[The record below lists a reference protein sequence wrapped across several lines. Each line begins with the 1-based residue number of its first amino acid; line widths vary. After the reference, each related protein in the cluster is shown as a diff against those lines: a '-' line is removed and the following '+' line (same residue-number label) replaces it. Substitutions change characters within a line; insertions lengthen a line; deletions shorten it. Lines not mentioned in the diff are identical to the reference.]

1 MGLRESQE
9 RSRNRESSRNREGN
23 RLRDKQR
30 GDLRERGERG
40 ERRERLK
47 SRDKERGRNRDREKD
62 FSNKDA
68 RKERFRSITGKD
80 WGRNVTTVDEGAQH
94 YAIIKSP
101 MAYIP
106 SSINFYAV
114 SPDSTN
120 RILFFKGVP
129 AYVGV
134 NDVVA
139 QACGG
144 PLEKVVVHPTMFGGT
159 GEEADDNTI
168 EFHFVE
174 AEHARN
180 FYHYSRTG
188 RYIVNGQPFCPQWF
202 FQGSDPIDPEVM
214 VHISTEGAR
223 RVLDL
228 TLSHGSKDEVAAMIA
243 TYGMGGGPGGHEK
256 SGVGVGGYSRESKR
270 RGVKVVSLGTNIAEI
285 QRDFEFYGKV
295 ISVVPLAT
303 TQCTISIHYEDVWS
317 ATKAY
322 AAFMRRDFVS
332 RKYKSWTIS
341 YGHDPVDRPCPGS
354 LL

>member
-1 MGLRESQE
+1 M
-9 RSRNRESSRNREGN
+9 SSTSLLCVLLSHTN
-23 RLRDKQR
+23 Q
-30 GDLRERGERG
+30 
-40 ERRERLK
+40 
-47 SRDKERGRNRDREKD
+47 
-62 FSNKDA
+62 A
-68 RKERFRSITGKD
+68 
-80 WGRNVTTVDEGAQH
+80 
-94 YAIIKSP
+94 
-101 MAYIP
+101 
-106 SSINFYAV
+106 INFYAV

-228 TLSHGSKDEVAAMIA
+228 TLSHGSND
-243 TYGMGGGPGGHEK
+243 
-256 SGVGVGGYSRESKR
+256 
-270 RGVKVVSLGTNIAEI
+270 
-285 QRDFEFYGKV
+285 
-295 ISVVPLAT
+295 
-303 TQCTISIHYEDVWS
+303 
-317 ATKAY
+317 
-322 AAFMRRDFVS
+322 
-332 RKYKSWTIS
+332 
-341 YGHDPVDRPCPGS
+341 
-354 LL
+354 